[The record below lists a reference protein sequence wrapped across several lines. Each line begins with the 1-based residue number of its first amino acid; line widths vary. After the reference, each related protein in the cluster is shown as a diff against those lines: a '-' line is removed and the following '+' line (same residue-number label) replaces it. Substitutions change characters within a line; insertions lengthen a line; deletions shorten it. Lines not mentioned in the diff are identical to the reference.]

1 MRPQSLCGSP
11 LVRWLG
17 PYKNVW
23 FLQTAVHGALCWC
36 WKYGGYQMS
45 VLLVGLPRYTRIVAA
60 PRIAAMRIVFEY
72 THLYIRMQTNIHKNE
87 KPYLFAAIEVE
98 EITSNQQRWVRWVLK
113 CLHFTF
119 WAHDYLCRWAHD
131 YLYRLIPVEFGDRS
145 CPYKVKWRSGFQ
157 IVRYHSTNISIRI
170 RDPIVVNTF
179 VFTTYCIRESPSYWY
194 SVCLSSQ
201 F

>member
-1 MRPQSLCGSP
+1 
-11 LVRWLG
+11 
-17 PYKNVW
+17 
-23 FLQTAVHGALCWC
+23 
-36 WKYGGYQMS
+36 
-45 VLLVGLPRYTRIVAA
+45 
-60 PRIAAMRIVFEY
+60 MRIVFEY

-179 VFTTYCIRESPSYWY
+179 VFTTYCIRESPTSYKKNG
-194 SVCLSSQ
+194 STSMLSLKCPGTSLKPKLFCAKLTSMGYKTYLLQ
-201 F
+201 CHAYANLSFGSHRPIMSI

>member
-1 MRPQSLCGSP
+1 MHLFGVC
-11 LVRWLG
+11 VVKWWDMVCVCV
-17 PYKNVW
+17 YI
-23 FLQTAVHGALCWC
+23 
-36 WKYGGYQMS
+36 YIYIYIYI
-45 VLLVGLPRYTRIVAA
+45 GLPRYTRIVAA

-179 VFTTYCIRESPSYWY
+179 VFTTYCIRESPS
-194 SVCLSSQ
+194 Q
-201 F
+201 NFD

>member
-1 MRPQSLCGSP
+1 
-11 LVRWLG
+11 
-17 PYKNVW
+17 
-23 FLQTAVHGALCWC
+23 
-36 WKYGGYQMS
+36 
-45 VLLVGLPRYTRIVAA
+45 
-60 PRIAAMRIVFEY
+60 MRIVFEY

-179 VFTTYCIRESPSYWY
+179 VFTTYCIRESPSKQGV
-194 SVCLSSQ
+194 SVSFWTPEPLKSTPQDTHFFGEEFLKMSILSL
-201 F
+201 

>member
-1 MRPQSLCGSP
+1 
-11 LVRWLG
+11 
-17 PYKNVW
+17 
-23 FLQTAVHGALCWC
+23 
-36 WKYGGYQMS
+36 
-45 VLLVGLPRYTRIVAA
+45 
-60 PRIAAMRIVFEY
+60 MRIVFEY
-72 THLYIRMQTNIHKNE
+72 MHLYIRMQTNIHKNE

-179 VFTTYCIRESPSYWY
+179 VFTTYCIRESPSYMWSCTY
-194 SVCLSSQ
+194 TQFGCSKLLWAYTVYLQKWLNCLSDTYTFLTTLIIIHSSLCKAR
-201 F
+201 FLKIL

>member
-1 MRPQSLCGSP
+1 
-11 LVRWLG
+11 
-17 PYKNVW
+17 
-23 FLQTAVHGALCWC
+23 
-36 WKYGGYQMS
+36 
-45 VLLVGLPRYTRIVAA
+45 
-60 PRIAAMRIVFEY
+60 MRIVFEY

-179 VFTTYCIRESPSYWY
+179 VFTTYCIRESPSYMNIRRHGVY
-194 SVCLSSQ
+194 KPAGRLGVFLDTQTLQKQPSGHKNFSSSYNSPDLV
-201 F
+201 